1 MSGGTLSGGQ
11 SVTIYVDSILTGTSF
26 VNMIQACNYADILD
40 PDSAPC
46 DGFDKD
52 DDSAIV
58 S

>member
-1 MSGGTLSGGQ
+1 
-11 SVTIYVDSILTGTSF
+11 
-26 VNMIQACNYADILD
+26 MIQACNYKDELD

-52 DDSAIV
+52 DDASIV